1 MNQDFIRRTLLADQ
15 PGATLEL
22 VDRAIVSARDILANL
37 VHYQSDKAHYDEDV
51 AALARQQLHHLT
63 VEQLT
68 APFVR
73 FIDRFDAHPLS
84 KVDDAFYGIHGGEN
98 EHSPNG
104 AELRLSDLRRLRD
117 AVRDRLQPAADQRC
131 ELCDDVS
138 ASLFL
143 RARCHPTAPL
153 KVRKEGSI
161 LVLSC
166 YLPECDREV
175 VRLELAK

>member
-1 MNQDFIRRTLLADQ
+1 MNADFVRRTLLADQ

-22 VDRAIVSARDILANL
+22 VDRAIATARDILANL
-37 VHYQSDKAHYDEDV
+37 VHYQADRSHYDEDV
-51 AALARQQLHHLT
+51 AALARVTLHNLT

-73 FIDRFDAHPLS
+73 FIDRFDRNPLS
-84 KVDDAFYGIHGGEN
+84 SIADEFYAIHSGED
-98 EHSPNG
+98 G
-104 AELRLSDLRRLRD
+104 ASLRLSDLRQLRD
-117 AVRDRLQPAADQRC
+117 AVRDRLVQTDSDQRC

-138 ASLFL
+138 ATMFL

-153 KVRKEGSI
+153 KVRKEGNI

-175 VRLELAK
+175 VRLELAR